1 MERYG
6 EDHWSIPPDFEK
18 RAEAYDL
25 KRSQS
30 MNLKVLSTYDLDRQV
45 ASDGATWLDREL
57 TSQNP
62 TPLGGG
68 FGRDVNRAL
77 DRREAELVRQGMGQ
91 HGDGQCIYPKTLLAR
106 LQEREVNRVGREMAA
121 ERGRRW
127 EPAKEGEY
135 VSGTLVGKTTLAS
148 GRFAMLDDGL
158 GFALVPWQDVLD
170 QQLGRHIS
178 GVALPG
184 MRVDWNLGRGRGL
197 GL

>member
-1 MERYG
+1 
-6 EDHWSIPPDFEK
+6 
-18 RAEAYDL
+18 
-25 KRSQS
+25 

-62 TPLGGG
+62 TPLGDG
-68 FGRDVNRAL
+68 FGRDVSHAL
-77 DRREAELVRQGMGQ
+77 DRREAELVRQGMGRY
-91 HGDGQCIYPKTLLAR
+91 GSEGQFIYPKTLLSR

-121 ERGRRW
+121 ERGLRW
-127 EPAKEGEY
+127 EPVKEGEY
-135 VSGTLVGKTTLAS
+135 VSGALIGKTTLAS
-148 GRFAMLDDGL
+148 GRFAMLDNGL

-184 MRVDWNLGRGRGL
+184 MGVDWNLGRGRGL